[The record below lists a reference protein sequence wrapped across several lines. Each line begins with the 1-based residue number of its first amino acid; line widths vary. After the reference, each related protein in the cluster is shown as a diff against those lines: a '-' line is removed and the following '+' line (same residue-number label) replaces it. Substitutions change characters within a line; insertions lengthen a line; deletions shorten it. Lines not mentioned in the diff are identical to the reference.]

1 MPMQTRKMTH
11 HMTRSHENALTV
23 IHVIRLFGGEMQT
36 ARNCVTLVEY
46 IGDFE
51 GRIGLYRFGVIESNL
66 EQKRRYHF
74 NTC

>member
-11 HMTRSHENALTV
+11 RMTRSHENVPTV
-23 IHVIRLFGGEMQT
+23 IPGIRLSGGEIRT
-36 ARNCVTLVEY
+36 AHNCVTLVEC

-51 GRIGLYRFGVIESNL
+51 GRIGHYRFDVIESNL

-74 NTC
+74 NTR